1 MSVSNERAPV
11 RYGLII
17 GAACAFCGLG
27 CVLLGSI
34 AEGGGSVDRGWSLAA
49 CIVFLI
55 FLWLMGEAGYIS
67 ARQTGRTES
76 GIIAG
81 AIAGLLGGIGLG
93 LLSPLMARQAP
104 SFQHPR
110 GSAVFGDVVAI
121 LIVMVLIGL
130 MGAGTGVVLGAL
142 GASIGKSRY
151 HAAQVSTSRQEQSQP
166 RPPAYPDG
174 TTAGRDS
181 A

>member
-81 AIAGLLGGIGLG
+81 AIAGLLGGIGLSTQSKG
-93 LLSPLMARQAP
+93 GHAP
-104 SFQHPR
+104 
-110 GSAVFGDVVAI
+110 GTSA
-121 LIVMVLIGL
+121 
-130 MGAGTGVVLGAL
+130 
-142 GASIGKSRY
+142 
-151 HAAQVSTSRQEQSQP
+151 
-166 RPPAYPDG
+166 
-174 TTAGRDS
+174 
-181 A
+181 